1 MIYHIYAR
9 GDEAS
14 GADSQSR
21 LCIIKHTLF
30 HAGFLEFGWMEREP
44 DWPLFRA
51 APRGNS
57 RGRCSLTFYAQEKQ
71 EEEEEVVVV
80 VLVEREKIRLLSA

>member
-9 GDEAS
+9 GDEAPA
-14 GADSQSR
+14 ADSQSR

-30 HAGFLEFGWMEREP
+30 HAGFFGSLDGWRENQTGHF
-44 DWPLFRA
+44 FRA

-71 EEEEEVVVV
+71 EEEVEVV
-80 VLVEREKIRLLSA
+80 VEREKIRLLSA